1 VNNPVVQRE
10 WTGNLRTRRALVM
23 LLGPAVACALLVV
36 LRWPTEARVGL
47 SGAQAQEMFR
57 LFGYGLLGILLLL
70 VPALPATSI
79 VREKRQGTLALL
91 LNSPMSPWAIYFG
104 KLAGALS
111 LVVLPLLMSF
121 PAAAAC
127 YAMGG
132 ISFWNDLVALYAILL
147 LATVHYAALGLWVS
161 SCADTTDGA
170 LRASYAVVLL
180 LAGIALVPHQFLQGT
195 SQNWTV
201 TGAEWLRCLSPI
213 SAVMEVLGQGDAMS
227 HGLGSAGDVLI
238 RHVLLSLGLTAFFV
252 VGTAVRLK
260 QTMLDR
266 PRPQGKITE
275 ERSLWVRGFR
285 RVVFVVDP
293 QRRKRAIGWWAN
305 PVMVKEFRSRRFGR
319 SHWLLRLVACCAL
332 VSLGL
337 TYAAT
342 MGTLDWGVE
351 TIGGIMVMLQGAL
364 IVLLTPSLAAGLISS
379 EHEGGG
385 WTILRMTPL
394 SVGAIVRGK
403 LSSVMW
409 PLVLILLAT
418 LPGYGVMIWIK
429 PVLAQQISYVIV
441 CLILAAIFSLMLS
454 AATSSFFR
462 RTAPA
467 TVTAYSILIGLYGG
481 TFLVWLGRDAPF
493 GQAVVRAALA
503 LNPLA
508 AALTILEVPGFAR
521 YDLVPIAWWWT
532 LGATALCLLV
542 LVARIWR
549 LTRPE

>member
-1 VNNPVVQRE
+1 M
-10 WTGNLRTRRALVM
+10 VM
-23 LLGPAVACALLVV
+23 FLGPAVACALLVIF
-36 LRWPTEARVGL
+36 RWPTEARVGL
-47 SGAQAQEMFR
+47 SGAQAQESFR

-91 LNSPMSPWAIYFG
+91 LNSPMSPWAIYAG
-104 KLAGALS
+104 KLAGSLS

-132 ISFWNDLVALYAILL
+132 ISFWSDLAALYGILL
-147 LATVHYAALGLWVS
+147 LATVHYASLGLWVS
-161 SCADTTDGA
+161 SHANTTDGA
-170 LRASYAVVLL
+170 LRATYALVLL
-180 LAGIALVPHQFLQGT
+180 LSGISLVPQAFLQGT
-195 SQNWTV
+195 SPSWTV
-201 TGAEWLRCLSPI
+201 TAAEWLRCLSPI
-213 SAVMEVLGQGDAMS
+213 AAVMESLGQGDAAS
-227 HGLGSAGDVLI
+227 LGLGSAAVVAP
-238 RHVLLSLGLTAFFV
+238 RHALLLLGMTGLFV

-285 RVVFVVDP
+285 RIAFVVDP
-293 QRRKRAIGWWAN
+293 QRRKKGIGWWAN

-319 SHWLLRLVACCAL
+319 SHWLLRLAACCAL

-342 MGTLDWGVE
+342 MGTFAWGVE

-364 IVLLTPSLAAGLISS
+364 IVVLTPSLAAGLISS

-385 WTILRMTPL
+385 WTLLRMTPL
-394 SVGAIVRGK
+394 SAGAIVRGK
-403 LSSVMW
+403 LWSVAW
-409 PLVLILLAT
+409 PLMLILLAT
-418 LPGYGVMIWIK
+418 LPGYGVMVWIK
-429 PVLAQQISYVIV
+429 PVLAQQIGYVIV
-441 CLILAAIFSLMLS
+441 CLVLAALLALAIS
-454 AATSSFFR
+454 AAASSFFR
-462 RTAPA
+462 RTAAA
-467 TVTAYSILIGLYGG
+467 TVTAYSIVIALYGG
-481 TFLVWLGRDAPF
+481 SLLIWLGRDAPF
-493 GQAVVRAALA
+493 GQATVRAALA

-508 AALTILEVPGFAR
+508 AALAILEVPGFGR
-521 YDLVPIAWWWT
+521 YDLTPMVWWWT
-532 LGATALCLLV
+532 LGAMAFCLLV
-542 LVARIWR
+542 LAVRTWR